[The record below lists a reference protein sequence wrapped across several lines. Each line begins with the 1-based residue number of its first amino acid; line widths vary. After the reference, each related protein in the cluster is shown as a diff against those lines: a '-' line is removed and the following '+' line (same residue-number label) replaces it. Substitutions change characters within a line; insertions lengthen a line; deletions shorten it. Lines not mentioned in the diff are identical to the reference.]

1 MYENVLTIFFSFD
14 IIFFVRYIGGEIMD
28 LNTINII
35 ALAYLGDSIYEVY
48 IRESLLKNGY
58 AKVDDMQK
66 EAVNYVSAKSQCR
79 ILDDMIN
86 SNMLNEE
93 ELEVVRRGRNYKRS
107 IHPKNTDIIT
117 YKKSS
122 GFEALIGYLY
132 LKDKKRLNGL
142 REVLNY
148 IEVK

>member
-1 MYENVLTIFFSFD
+1 M
-14 IIFFVRYIGGEIMD
+14 EI
-28 LNTINII
+28 NSINII

-48 IRESLLKNGY
+48 IRESLLKKGLY
-58 AKVDDMQK
+58 KVDDMQK
-66 EAVNYVSAKSQCR
+66 ESINYVSAKAQSH

-86 SNMLNEE
+86 NNFLSEE
-93 ELEVVRRGRNYKRS
+93 EIDIVKRGRNYKRT

-117 YKKSS
+117 YKKST

-132 LKDKKRLNGL
+132 LKDRIRLNEIL
-142 REVLNY
+142 EF

>member
-1 MYENVLTIFFSFD
+1 ME
-14 IIFFVRYIGGEIMD
+14 
-28 LNTINII
+28 LNSINII

-48 IRESLLKNGY
+48 IRESLLKKGLY
-58 AKVDDMQK
+58 KVDDMQK
-66 EAVNYVSAKSQCR
+66 ESINYVSAKAQSH

-86 SNMLNEE
+86 KNILSEE
-93 ELEVVRRGRNYKRS
+93 EIDVVKRGRNYKRS

-117 YKKSS
+117 YKKST

-132 LKDKKRLNGL
+132 LKDKNRLNEIL
-142 REVLNY
+142 EF

>member
-1 MYENVLTIFFSFD
+1 
-14 IIFFVRYIGGEIMD
+14 MD
-28 LNTINII
+28 LRTINVI

-48 IRESLLKNGY
+48 IRESLLKKGLVY
-58 AKVDDMQK
+58 VDDMQK
-66 EAVNYVSAKSQCR
+66 EAINYVSAKAQSKL
-79 ILDDMIN
+79 LDAMIEN
-86 SNMLNEE
+86 NFLTDEE
-93 ELEVVRRGRNYKRS
+93 MDIVKRGRNYKRS
-107 IHPKNTDIIT
+107 SHPKNTDIIT

-132 LKDKKRLNGL
+132 LRDKDRL